1 MIEHLGALLAP
12 LDGPV
17 LLVNEEQ
24 TIVCANRAAEE
35 WFGAGLAGQPVYAC
49 MRQPEALNCI
59 GDALASEG
67 RSEARIL
74 HSDGRLS
81 TAFRL
86 VAGFVAIEEWGFRG
100 CVVALTDLSKS
111 DEAEQMRKDFVANVS
126 HELKSPLTS
135 LLAAIETL
143 KIPAG
148 KERKSRDRILELMQ
162 AEAVRMDRLISDLL
176 SLARL
181 ESEERVQPRDLIE
194 VGALLESVEESL
206 AELAERSSISLSVS
220 RPDGDSIVLGDR
232 DQLRQVFWNLAENAL
247 KYGGQGGEV
256 RIAVS
261 REQRVPG
268 IQGAALAISVSDQG
282 PGIERIH
289 LPRLT
294 ERFYRADRHR
304 SRDLGGTGLGLAI
317 VKHIVNRHR
326 GRLSI
331 SSEVGKGSEFTVLL
345 PLAEDEQAQG
355 MQRAGA

>member
-24 TIVCANRAAEE
+24 TIVCANQAAEE
-35 WFGAGLAGQPVYAC
+35 WFGAGLAGRPVYAC

-86 VAGFVAIEEWGFRG
+86 AAGFVAVEEWGVRG
-100 CVVALTDLSKS
+100 CVVTLTDLSKS

-181 ESEERVQPRDLIE
+181 ESEERVQPRDLVE
-194 VGALLESVEESL
+194 VGPLLESVRESL
-206 AELAERSSISLSVS
+206 EDLAERSSSNVAVR
-220 RPDGDSIVLGDR
+220 RPDDNCVVLGDR
-232 DQLRQVFWNLAENAL
+232 DQLRQVFRNLTENAL
-247 KYGGQGGEV
+247 KYGGKGGEV
-256 RIAVS
+256 T
-261 REQRVPG
+261 
-268 IQGAALAISVSDQG
+268 ISVSKTQRAPGMQGSALAVSVADRG
-282 PGIERIH
+282 PGIDRIH

-294 ERFYRADRHR
+294 ERFYRVDRHR

-331 SSEVGKGSEFTVLL
+331 SSEAGAGSEFTVLL
-345 PLAEDEQAQG
+345 PLAEGEQASSAK
-355 MQRAGA
+355 RTGA

>member
-17 LLVNEEQ
+17 LVVNEEQ
-24 TIVCANRAAEE
+24 TVVCANQAAEE
-35 WFGAGLAGQPVYAC
+35 WFGGDLAGQPVYAC
-49 MRQPEALNCI
+49 MRQREALHCI

-67 RSEARIL
+67 HSEARIL
-74 HSDGRLS
+74 YSDGRLS

-86 VAGFVAIEEWGFRG
+86 AAGFVAVKEWEFRG
-100 CVVALTDLSKS
+100 CVVSLTDLSKS
-111 DEAEQMRKDFVANVS
+111 DEAEQMRRDFVANVS

-148 KERKSRDRILELMQ
+148 KERKSRDRILELMR

-194 VGALLESVEESL
+194 VGSLLESVRESL
-206 AELAERSSISLSVS
+206 EDLAERNSSLVALS
-220 RPDGDSIVLGDR
+220 RPDGDCIVLGDR

-247 KYGGQGGEV
+247 KYGGEGGEV
-256 RIAVS
+256 RISVS
-261 REQRVPG
+261 RTERVPG
-268 IQGAALAISVSDQG
+268 MQGDALAVSVADRG
-282 PGIERIH
+282 PGIDRIH

-331 SSEVGKGSEFTVLL
+331 SSEVGEGSEFTVLL
-345 PLAEDEQAQG
+345 PLAEGQQAPGAQG
-355 MQRAGA
+355 AGA

>member
-1 MIEHLGALLAP
+1 MIEHMSALLAP

-24 TIVCANRAAEE
+24 TIVCANQAAEE
-35 WFGAGLAGQPVYAC
+35 WFGRDLAGQPVYAC

-59 GDALASEG
+59 GESLASSSG
-67 RSEARIL
+67 SETRIL

-86 VAGFVAIEEWGFRG
+86 AAGFVAVEEWEFRG

-148 KERKSRDRILELMQ
+148 KERKSHDRILALMET
-162 AEAVRMDRLISDLL
+162 EAVRMDRLISDLL
-176 SLARL
+176 SLAQL

-194 VGALLESVEESL
+194 VGALLESVRESL
-206 AELAERSSISLSVS
+206 EGLAERSSIRIAVS
-220 RPDGDSIVLGDR
+220 RPDGECMVLGDW

-247 KYGGQGGEV
+247 KYGSKGGEV
-256 RIAVS
+256 TIAVS
-261 REQRVPG
+261 RMQRVPG
-268 IQGAALAISVSDQG
+268 IQGNALAVSVVDQG
-282 PGIERIH
+282 PGIDGIH

-294 ERFYRADRHR
+294 ERFYRADLHR

-331 SSEVGKGSEFTVLL
+331 SSEVGTGSEFTVLL
-345 PLAEDEQAQG
+345 PLAEVDQARG
-355 MQRAGA
+355 PSG